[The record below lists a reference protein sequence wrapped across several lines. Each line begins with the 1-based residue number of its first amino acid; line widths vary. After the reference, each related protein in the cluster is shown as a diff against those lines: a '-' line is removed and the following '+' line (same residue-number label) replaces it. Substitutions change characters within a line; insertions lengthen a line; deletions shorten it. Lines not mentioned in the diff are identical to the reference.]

1 MSRLTC
7 RTALSFL
14 LGTGIALAGA
24 ARAQDWTHP
33 VEVTYDQ
40 KRCISYRARLTG
52 PFLVVEAAP
61 DSGWHTFAMDNTRRA
76 TEKLEGRKPL
86 SLDLP
91 TEISVTRGLEPD
103 GPWFQSP
110 PKDLS
115 RPELRWYSWGFEDRA
130 LFVVKVRRSG
140 AGPARI
146 GVRGQVCTETI
157 CRKIDVAISI
167 PLTATGTKPG
177 NSDIDLNALVQV
189 R

>member
-1 MSRLTC
+1 MTRPV
-7 RTALSFL
+7 RWIALAVL
-14 LGTGIALAGA
+14 LGFGIALAEA
-24 ARAQDWTHP
+24 VRADDWTRP
-33 VEVTYDQ
+33 VEVTYDL
-40 KRCISYRARLTG
+40 KRCISFRARLSG
-52 PFLVVEAAP
+52 PFLVVEATP

-76 TEKLEGRKPL
+76 AEKLEGRKPL

-110 PKDLS
+110 PKDFS

-146 GVRGQVCTETI
+146 AVRGQVCTESI
-157 CRKIDVAISI
+157 CRKIDVAILI
-167 PLTATGTKPG
+167 PLTATGAKPG
-177 NSDIDLNALVQV
+177 IADIELKALVQV